1 LEVMSISVAIP
12 SVVEEVPAVKTG
24 KFEAGVRR
32 YAAAYDVPSGTDLLC
47 AFRIQPTPGTDMIEA
62 SADVAAESSTG
73 TWTEV
78 WSNQLT
84 DIDNYKAKVYRIEGD
99 IAYIAYAMD
108 LFEEKRAADG
118 GGHVARG
125 VFRRGLRR
133 AQGDLAGGLGRD
145 PRPERPGRVR
155 HPRQRRLLAHRRRH
169 PRPPQ
174 RQPRRRPGQTGAAT
188 EAVAAGKTLE
198 EAARTC
204 PELREAMEPWGKVKF
219 AVSG

>member
-1 LEVMSISVAIP
+1 MSISVAIP
-12 SVVEEVPAVKTG
+12 SIVDEAPADKTG
-24 KFEAGVRR
+24 KFQAGVRP
-32 YAAAYDVPSGTDLLC
+32 YAADHYVPSDTDLLC
-47 AFRIQPTPGTDMIEA
+47 AFRIHPTPGTDMIEA
-62 SADVAAESSTG
+62 SAAVAAESSTG

-84 DIDNYKAKVYRIEGD
+84 DIDYYKAKVYRIEGD

-118 GGHVARG
+118 GGHDPRG
-125 VFRRGLRR
+125 VFRPGLRR

-145 PRPERPGRVR
+145 PRPEHPGPVR
-155 HPRQRRLLAHRRRH
+155 HLRQRRLLAVRRRH

-174 RQPRRRPGQTGAAT
+174 GQPRRRRANRVAT